1 MPALS
6 NLPDAGI
13 YGNIQAPQAMPLQ
26 DIVNLGR
33 TNLAFQREKTLLP
46 SQIEQAQAQSKT
58 AVLQADT
65 AKLEN
70 NYKHIQSIIQDQQM
84 LLTKPDLTANDIIEK
99 AKSSAGQFN
108 TPKQAL
114 DQALAG
120 IPMNGSPSDLRAYL
134 AMNLAKTLS
143 AASQLEKLYPGGVL
157 PTQLPQ
163 SYQASPATA
172 EGGYTPTGTQGT
184 APAGAPSPAAAPT
197 GVTAEQ
203 MSQPPR
209 SDFSKPVPLSYPVRQ
224 AGQAFT
230 ALPQEEDE
238 RKMGTAS
245 KSALISRQNEIPQA
259 RRTMNEVIK
268 KAQLI
273 EKEANFPTAGVLG
286 SAERNVSTLLG
297 TEQGIRYKELS
308 KDLANVQLD
317 NIKATGSAL
326 STDAG
331 KNLSAMANGD
341 ITYPPSVLM
350 EIARRAQADLTNI
363 DLKAT
368 GIKKFADRFGDQN
381 INSFN
386 QMWSA
391 NADPKIF
398 QLKSIFD
405 DQNMTPEQKAKARD
419 DLIGTDKKQLQIFNE
434 KWNNIKKLEKTGT
447 L

>member
-1 MPALS
+1 MAQQYPNRTDLRNPMSKAKFT
-6 NLPDAGI
+6 GQE
-13 YGNIQAPQAMPLQ
+13 YGQATQ
-26 DIVNLGR
+26 
-33 TNLAFQREKTLLP
+33 
-46 SQIEQAQAQSKT
+46 QAQAQAKT
-58 AVLQADT
+58 ATLQADT
-65 AKLEN
+65 TQLDN
-70 NYKHIQSIIQDQQM
+70 SLRHIGAIIQDQQT

-99 AKSSAGQFN
+99 AKSSAQQFN
-108 TPKQAL
+108 TPKESL

-134 AMNLAKTLS
+134 AMNLAKTLG
-143 AASQLEKLYPGGVL
+143 AQSQLEKLYPGGVL

-163 SYQASPATA
+163 SYQASPATT

-238 RKMGTAS
+238 RKMGTAA
-245 KSALISRQNEIPQA
+245 KSALIVRQNELPQA
-259 RRTMNEVIK
+259 QRTMNEVIK
-268 KAQLI
+268 KAQQI

-286 SAERNVSTLLG
+286 SAERNISTLLG

-317 NIKATGSAL
+317 NIKASGGSL
-326 STDAG
+326 NTDAG
-331 KNLSAMANGD
+331 KQLSAMANGD
-341 ITYPPSVLM
+341 ITYPPSVLI
-350 EIARRAQADLTNI
+350 EIARRTQGDMANLN
-363 DLKAT
+363 LKAT
-368 GIKKFADRFGDQN
+368 AIKKFADRFGDQN

-391 NADPKIF
+391 NADPQIF

-405 DQNMTPEQKAKARD
+405 DKSMTPEQKAKARD
-419 DLIGTDKKQLQIFNE
+419 ELIGTDKKQIQIFNE
-434 KWNNIKKLEKTGT
+434 KWNNIQKLTKTGT